1 MERARRRENFL
12 EHWMNRLTL
21 WRAVR
26 TVFSIAVILT
36 IVGGSLARLVEPEV
50 FTSWGLGL
58 WWATETVTTVGYGD
72 VVPTSDAGRGVG
84 VVLMLVG
91 ISFIPVL
98 ASVIVSVLVGKRG
111 DAEREEVAE
120 ERRAGVEA
128 LRRIEERLAR
138 LESKA

>member
-1 MERARRRENFL
+1 MARRRETWL
-12 EHWMNRLTL
+12 EHWMSRLTL

-26 TVFSIAVILT
+26 TVVAIALVLT
-36 IVGGSLARLVEPEV
+36 LLGGTLARLVEPKV
-50 FTSWGLGL
+50 FTSLGLGL

-72 VVPTSDAGRGVG
+72 VVPTSDAGRIVG

-98 ASVIVSVLVGKRG
+98 ASVIVSVLVAKRG
-111 DAEREEVAE
+111 ELERQAV
-120 ERRAGVEA
+120 GVDQREQMEA

-138 LESKA
+138 LEAKS

>member
-1 MERARRRENFL
+1 MTRARRRETWL
-12 EHWMNRLTL
+12 EHWLNRLTL

-26 TVFSIAVILT
+26 TVFMIAVLLT
-36 IVGGSLARLVEPEV
+36 ILGGTLARLVEPEV
-50 FTSWGLGL
+50 FKSWGLGL

-72 VVPTSDAGRGVG
+72 IVPTSDAGRGVG

-98 ASVIVSVLVGKRG
+98 ASIIVSVLIGKHG
-111 DAEREEVAE
+111 DAERVEVAE
-120 ERRAGVEA
+120 ERRASVEA

-138 LESKA
+138 LESKS